1 MKATRKKA
9 SRQGRAGQGRTGD
22 LARHGCIGDLTEV
35 DCAEDVERETS
46 SSRSSRS
53 SRNSSS
59 SSSSRARALLMSGDE
74 VGVHAGG

>member
-9 SRQGRAGQGRTGD
+9 GRAGQGRTGD
-22 LARHGCIGDLTEV
+22 LARHGCIGDLTVV

-46 SSRSSRS
+46 SSRTSRT
-53 SRNSSS
+53 SRTSS

>member
-9 SRQGRAGQGRTGD
+9 GRQGRAGQGRTGD

-59 SSSSRARALLMSGDE
+59 RARALLMSGDE